1 MTRSLELSDNAR
13 PTVWVAT
20 IESFNCAGDLVTQ
33 IHPRPRKDN
42 YPESPTVCKI
52 PRPIPGGHPSGSWS
66 FTANDEYPHR
76 DKHPHAQFDTLYT
89 RSSLPNH
96 ASPRTAKRVGHATT
110 PAGTQWP
117 PKGLK
122 STSKISAKYA
132 SALICNGILSF
143 RGLTCRENYN
153 DAPHIRFYASVS
165 LEMLDSRHGMVD
177 LLRQEPADMSLQ
189 LLDTIAIAMPWETL
203 EQPSMTYCFGLLP
216 GTITLNR
223 YVGQINRPIPSEPFP
238 YYTIMARQ
246 TDDLLILRRLSFLQ
260 GRMDLAFDSAEEE
273 MLLFTQLL
281 LDPDWIP
288 GVPAS
293 IGKQIAVLVAALDNP
308 IWLDFRNPDLHC
320 LAKYFD
326 YQNLIIERL
335 FYQQLL
341 LSVELYMRI
350 LSSARWVDISQRD
363 CIIESIPEKV
373 AYDLAL
379 AQIWQSKM
387 RLEPLD
393 DIQNS
398 TMFHTLAITK
408 DVQKRKLLG
417 FAKIMEWPGIANVEA
432 MLEETHEGVIPLECK
447 SAHSATW
454 ISGVLLPGPSV
465 SWLIMRSLIDCDP
478 KVKSDQP
485 GFKEMYTNLGFQ
497 YDGSTYWYWQCIVG
511 KVLGA
516 CKGAKQD
523 YGWIG
528 PCLTT
533 KDVNRRHSILIQAE
547 KPMDAM
553 TKSNAKSMSAR
564 TAALGP
570 PTDSYPV
577 NEYIHPLP
585 NFANTVDSVSFRELK
600 LSDHVLPS
608 NPSQP
613 EQYSASLGF
622 AIDGKIGWMRLRYDV
637 SFIYCPPC
645 KGQHVLFWDYV
656 YEVVDTVHLLT
667 QQISSNGVSIHD
679 PTPAD
684 STHNEKALERK
695 LGIPESV
702 LVVEAYGKEDNEV
715 LARGWASHIGFSAI
729 VANVNQTCMACS
741 IRMAYAACVPML
753 ILTNRDLEKTDLT
766 TLQ

>member
-13 PTVWVAT
+13 PKVWTSTV
-20 IESFNCAGDLVTQ
+20 ENLNCAGDLVTQ
-33 IHPRPRKDN
+33 VHPRPRKDN

-52 PRPIPGGHPSGSWS
+52 PRPVPGVHPNGSWS

-76 DKHPHAQFDTLYT
+76 DKHPHAQLDTLYNKP
-89 RSSLPNH
+89 SLPSC
-96 ASPRTAKRVGHATT
+96 APPRTGKEVGHATT

-117 PKGLK
+117 PEGLK
-122 STSKISAKYA
+122 SMSKISAKDA

-143 RGLTCRENYN
+143 RGLPCQANYN
-153 DAPHIRFYASVS
+153 DAPHIRFYASVT
-165 LEMLDSRHGMVD
+165 LERLDSRHGMVD
-177 LLRQEPADMSLQ
+177 QLCQVPADMSLQ
-189 LLDTIAIAMPWETL
+189 LFNITADGMPWETL

-216 GTITLNR
+216 GTVTLNR
-223 YVGQINRPIPSEPFP
+223 YIGLINQPIPSVPFP

-246 TDDLLILRRLSFLQ
+246 TDDLIVLRRLYDLQ
-260 GRMDLAFDSAEEE
+260 SRMGCAFDAAEAEI
-273 MLLFTQLL
+273 LLFTQLL
-281 LDPDWIP
+281 LDPDWVP
-288 GVPAS
+288 GVPET
-293 IGKQIAVLVAALDNP
+293 IDRQIAVLIAALDNP
-308 IWLDFRNPDLHC
+308 IWLDFRDPALHC
-320 LAKYFD
+320 LAKYYD
-326 YQNLIIERL
+326 SQNPRIEQL

-350 LSSARWVDISQRD
+350 LFLTQWVDLSQRL
-363 CIIESIPEKV
+363 CIIGSIPEKV

-393 DIQNS
+393 DIQNP
-398 TMFHTLAITK
+398 TMFHIMAITK
-408 DVQKRKLLG
+408 DIQKLKLLG
-417 FAKIMEWPGIANVEA
+417 FAKTMEWPGIANVEA
-432 MLEETHEGVIPLECK
+432 MLEETHEGEIPLECK

-454 ISGVLLPGPSV
+454 ISGVLLPGPSI

-478 KVKSDQP
+478 RVKSDQP
-485 GFKEMYTNLGFQ
+485 GFKEMYANLGFQ

-516 CKGAKQD
+516 CKGVKQE
-523 YGWIG
+523 YGWVG

-547 KPMDAM
+547 KPTNAM
-553 TKSNAKSMSAR
+553 TKSNVKSMSAR
-564 TAALGP
+564 TSALGP
-570 PTDSYPV
+570 PTDTYPV
-577 NEYIHPLP
+577 DEYIIPLP
-585 NFANTVDSVSFRELK
+585 NLANTVDSVSFLELK

-608 NPSQP
+608 DPSQP
-613 EQYSASLGF
+613 EQYSSSLGF
-622 AIDGKIGWMRLRYDV
+622 AINSKIGWMRLRYDV
-637 SFIYCPPC
+637 SFISCPPC

-656 YEVVDTVHLLT
+656 YDIVDIIHLLT
-667 QQISSNGVSIHD
+667 RQISWNSISIHD

-684 STHNEKALERK
+684 ATHDEEALEKK
-695 LGIPESV
+695 LGVPESV

-715 LARGWASHIGFSAI
+715 IARAWASHIGFSAV

-753 ILTNRDLEKTDLT
+753 ILTNRDLEKKDQLPS
-766 TLQ
+766 